1 MKTFSSRGIVNG
13 GSVEAQ
19 PLEDAEMMDGKK
31 GVKVEVENNQPE
43 EEDED
48 GDERFKPLHIPG

>member
-1 MKTFSSRGIVNG
+1 MKTFNSRGIVNG
-13 GSVEAQ
+13 GSVDTQ

-31 GVKVEVENNQPE
+31 GVKVEVENNHE